1 MTTDGLVDGNWG
13 ADQPQF
19 NSGIGARS
27 QMLRIGWLPSFGGYL
42 EERVRTLVNQTYYT
56 VGEYRT
62 YSDGIPYPYRH
73 YFDFT
78 LRYTRP
84 WNGVTVG
91 GELFAGR
98 DVYGQSFMR
107 FSGFV
112 RYGGDAR
119 TRDEEPDEGDSTADS
134 DTPER
139 AEPWGETFVDV
150 GGNVSRV
157 QANLEQ
163 GLPTAQSKLQAGP
176 HLAIGARRAVSDNND
191 LGVRLEYDDIE
202 THGLLGFRAVD
213 YRYRFS
219 NPLAL
224 GRPIQPRH
232 TCVFHLLR
240 RWRRMARRHSEMGPQ
255 LGNQTRAEPG
265 ERSLARQRPAGC
277 SCRKFLQSG
286 QCRAFCS
293 SQVLNAHSLRGH
305 CRGDMK
311 RLLRCREVA
320 RA

>member
-1 MTTDGLVDGNWG
+1 
-13 ADQPQF
+13 
-19 NSGIGARS
+19 
-27 QMLRIGWLPSFGGYL
+27 MLRIGWLPSFGGYL

-224 GRPIQPRH
+224 GLFAGAARYNLATPAFSIYYGGGAAWRDVIPKWDLNLEIKHAQNLARD
-232 TCVFHLLR
+232 HLL
-240 RWRRMARRHSEMGPQ
+240 ASDPQ
-255 LGNQTRAEPG
+255 GVRAE
-265 ERSLARQRPAGC
+265 SFYKADSVVLSVA
-277 SCRKFLQSG
+277 RKF
-286 QCRAFCS
+286 
-293 SQVLNAHSLRGH
+293 
-305 CRGDMK
+305 
-311 RLLRCREVA
+311 
-320 RA
+320 